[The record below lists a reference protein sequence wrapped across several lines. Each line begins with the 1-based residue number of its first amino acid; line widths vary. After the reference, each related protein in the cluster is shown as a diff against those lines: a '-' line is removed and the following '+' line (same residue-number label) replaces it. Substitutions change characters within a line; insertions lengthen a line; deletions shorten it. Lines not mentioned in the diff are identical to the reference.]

1 MKDKRFGRER
11 WKSVK
16 VFIGRKEL
24 LKFTFDRGLGKKGA
38 IHRELYTRPS
48 LNIDTLPD
56 RSTDLWLQSDS
67 LLVAFEILLW
77 IATFFSPFHVFPLY
91 FSPFC
96 ILFVHPDDNFSDEKK
111 RYLGYTTREI
121 YGKHGEVANNVSK
134 HIVIL
139 HGILRYICCIICTSS
154 CLLHICREIT
164 YRSIKCCEYFF
175 YN

>member
-1 MKDKRFGRER
+1 MEVCESFHWEKRAIEVHVWSRFRE
-11 WKSVK
+11 
-16 VFIGRKEL
+16 
-24 LKFTFDRGLGKKGA
+24 KGA

-91 FSPFC
+91 FSPLC
-96 ILFVHPDDNFSDEKK
+96 ILFVHPDDNFSGEKN
-111 RYLGYTTREI
+111 RHLGCTTREI

-139 HGILRYICCIICTSS
+139 YGILRYICCIICMSPYVYYIFVEK
-154 CLLHICREIT
+154 LHIDRLNVVNI
-164 YRSIKCCEYFF
+164 FL
-175 YN
+175 